1 MMFDSVKRV
10 VYKPILD
17 RRQKKVKKL
26 LEEEGFTDE
35 VLEKQL
41 KINKKRAALDLPD
54 ESELVNGKYVQ

>member
-1 MMFDSVKRV
+1 MFDSVKRV
-10 VYKPILD
+10 VYKPILN
-17 RRQKKVKKL
+17 RRQEKVKKL

>member
-1 MMFDSVKRV
+1 MFDSVKRV
-10 VYKPILD
+10 VYKPILN
-17 RRQKKVKKL
+17 RRQAKVKKL

>member
-1 MMFDSVKRV
+1 MFKSIKRI

-17 RRQKKVKKL
+17 RKQEKVKKL

-41 KINKKRAALDLPD
+41 KINRKRTALDLPD
-54 ESELVNGKYVQ
+54 ESELVYEKYVQ